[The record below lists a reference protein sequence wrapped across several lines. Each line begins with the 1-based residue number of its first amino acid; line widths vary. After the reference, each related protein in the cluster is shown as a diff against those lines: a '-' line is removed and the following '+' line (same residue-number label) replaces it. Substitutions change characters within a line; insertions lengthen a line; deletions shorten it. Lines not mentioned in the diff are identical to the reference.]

1 MCMSSVAQDIRNNA
15 GLGVFMSIAKNC
27 RKRLYKAAK
36 SCCFYLFLL
45 KGGTYVG
52 V

>member
-15 GLGVFMSIAKNC
+15 GSGVFMSIAKNC

-36 SCCFYLFLL
+36 SFVFIMIFD
-45 KGGTYVG
+45 
-52 V
+52 